1 MLELVVGLPAKAKS
15 TIYSAFF
22 IDFVLINTIYRFLLN
37 LNKVVN
43 IGAKVLNFTLTNNVF
58 LSDDTET
65 VVKSN

>member
-1 MLELVVGLPAKAKS
+1 MS